1 MEDSHYGIEVMSVE
15 EHASVRR
22 REALAAEA
30 VEAGPSV
37 SQARAEEEL
46 ETGTEVDREEER
58 VEEEEVREVEE

>member
-30 VEAGPSV
+30 AEAGPSV

-46 ETGTEVDREEER
+46 EAGTEV
-58 VEEEEVREVEE
+58 

>member
-30 VEAGPSV
+30 AEAGPSV
-37 SQARAEEEL
+37 SQAREAEGEL
-46 ETGTEVDREEER
+46 EAGSEVDRGEE
-58 VEEEEVREVEE
+58 